1 MKMTQKRLSTLCFWL
16 AVVAMLVVG
25 RYTYQD
31 YGMCIDE
38 HWERKTA
45 VLNYEYVVETLTDI
59 EVEHPYEESLS
70 EYRERYYGAALQM
83 PMVLME
89 HLTDFTMPLRDA
101 FLLRHLYTFVLC
113 MGGWICFYLFCK
125 KVFQNSWLA
134 LLGMLMVALYPR
146 FWGEQFTNIKDL
158 TFTATCCAAM
168 LGTALCLEHEG
179 KWRYEI
185 LAAFL
190 YALCANTRFIGFV
203 FPALLFGYRLI
214 RDLWLEG
221 IPKGEGKTWMRR
233 RLLRYVAQLVLMMV
247 FYFLLS
253 PGSWSNPWKFLL
265 EVFAT
270 FSNYNTWSGQV
281 LFLGKWYPG
290 NQLPWYYLLTWI
302 LLSAPLGYLAL
313 MALGI
318 VDASR
323 ELALCAKG
331 KRLVRYLLDEYRYA
345 VFCGVVALIPL
356 VTPIFKEVTLYN
368 AWRHVYYVFPA
379 LVVVALFGFRSL
391 WRLLKNRR
399 ALRGLLAG
407 LTCLMLIY
415 QVGWTAWN
423 HPFEKVYFNAIGRQ
437 FADGLDRDYWYET
450 DYHQLQRILR
460 NDDSYRIQLAVDPYV
475 DRTVINYLPY
485 EQQIRLYCWYNYPPN
500 TEYLIDMANTVEPE
514 TFEGFTPVYELR
526 MKDGLL
532 LSTLYIRDEVLQ
544 ERFGGVYPE
553 QNVS

>member
-1 MKMTQKRLSTLCFWL
+1 MKITQKRLSTLCFWL

-31 YGMCIDE
+31 YGMAIDE

-45 VLNYEYVVETLTDI
+45 VLNYEHVVETLTDI
-59 EVEHPYEESLS
+59 EVEHSYEEDLS

-83 PMVLME
+83 PMVLVE
-89 HLTDFTMPLRDA
+89 HLTDFTMPLRDS

-113 MGGWICFYLFCK
+113 AGGWMCFYLFCK
-125 KVFQNSWLA
+125 KVFNNRWLA
-134 LLGMLMVALYPR
+134 LLGMLMVTLYPR
-146 FWGEQFTNIKDL
+146 FWGEQFTNIKDMP
-158 TFTATCCAAM
+158 FTATCCAAL
-168 LGTALCLEHEG
+168 LGTALCLDHEG

-185 LAAFL
+185 LCAFL
-190 YALCANTRFIGFV
+190 YALCANTRFIGFM

-221 IPKGEGKTWMRR
+221 IPKGEGKRWLVRN
-233 RLLRYVAQLVLMMV
+233 LLRYATQLVLMMG
-247 FYFLLS
+247 FYIVLS
-253 PGSWSNPWKFLL
+253 PGSWSNPWKFLV

-270 FSNYNTWSGQV
+270 FSNYSTWSGQV
-281 LFLGKWYPG
+281 LFLGTWYPG

-302 LLSAPLGYLAL
+302 LLSSPLWYLAL
-313 MALGI
+313 MLLGA
-318 VDASR
+318 VDAGR
-323 ELALCAKG
+323 EIAVLAKS
-331 KRLVRYLLDEYRYA
+331 KRLARYLLDEYRYL
-345 VFCGVVALIPL
+345 VLCGVVALIPI

-368 AWRHVYYVFPA
+368 AWRHIYYVFPA

-399 ALRGLLAG
+399 ALRRLLAG
-407 LTCLMLIY
+407 LACVLLLY
-415 QVGWTAWN
+415 QVGWTAVN

-460 NDDSYRIQLAVDPYV
+460 NDDSHRIQLVVDPYV
-475 DRTVINYLPY
+475 DRTVLNYLPY
-485 EQQIRLYCWYNYPPN
+485 EQQIRLLCWYDYPPH
-500 TEYLIDMANTVEPE
+500 TEYLIDMANTVEPQ
-514 TFEGFTPVYELR
+514 TFDGFTPVYELR

-532 LSTLYIRDEVLQ
+532 LSTLYVRDEVLK

-553 QNVS
+553 QNID